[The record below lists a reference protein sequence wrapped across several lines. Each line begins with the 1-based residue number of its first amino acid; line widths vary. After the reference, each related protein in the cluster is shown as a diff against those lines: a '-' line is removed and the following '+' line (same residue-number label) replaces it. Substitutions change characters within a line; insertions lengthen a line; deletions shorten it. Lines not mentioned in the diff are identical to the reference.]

1 MKGFCSRHMP
11 SILAV
16 QTFGATEFSAGA
28 PAGPEGPGRSG
39 QVREDLKRQTNLGA
53 RPTPSSRLTHD
64 SVGFLRRRTANGSR
78 LCSLS
83 RHSSRKGTIF
93 KIASDTAR
101 SRQMIRKQSRT
112 PNQSA
117 NPPSAPIGVDVKV
130 VSFFPDS
137 SYADNT
143 RRREMTPLF
152 RPV

>member
-1 MKGFCSRHMP
+1 MLDERLLQSSHAINLG
-11 SILAV
+11 
-16 QTFGATEFSAGA
+16 SANFWRDRIQCRSSGRS
-28 PAGPEGPGRSG
+28 GRSG
-39 QVREDLKRQTNLGA
+39 QVRGDLKRQTNLGA
-53 RPTPSSRLTHD
+53 RPTPSSRSTYD